1 MKMRGT
7 GKRSAAPR
15 QEEGGCETERERWK
29 RAQVTMH
36 MHRLIPKR
44 YRDASTAS
52 NVYVAS
58 RGSSMCA
65 AADSLPV
72 CVLRRYGDRCVVTGV
87 FVLAPTCAWVPLSAD
102 APRQVSRRRIWRMLA
117 RPGFVPL
124 ARPAFYSFI
133 FVVGAGRPQVAL
145 NNAQR
150 GVAVPRGARAEPQRS
165 VRNGRLTAAFG
176 EPTYT
181 PELY

>member
-44 YRDASTAS
+44 YRGASTAS

-58 RGSSMCA
+58 RGSSMRA

-72 CVLRRYGDRCVVTGV
+72 CVLRRYGDRCVVTSV
-87 FVLAPTCAWVPLSAD
+87 CWRPTCAWVPLSAD

-133 FVVGAGRPQVAL
+133 FVVGAGTAQVAQRRARRPGAC
-145 NNAQR
+145 AQNR
-150 GVAVPRGARAEPQRS
+150 QPQRS